1 VQYGFFTQ
9 PLCQNSGEEVF
20 YFRKKFLKACK
31 DGAIRRTLTI
41 RGGFSMANLL
51 SLNDLSV
58 TEINAILDRAEQL
71 HEMNEEGW
79 FAPNHTLVANLF
91 YEPSTRTRFSFE
103 TAEKRLGYQ
112 VLNFSSKTSS
122 ALKGESL
129 YDTVRTMESL
139 GAKAVVIRHQ
149 DVGYYRALKGVGV
162 SIINAGDG
170 AGDHPTQALLDLLT
184 LRQEFMMFRG
194 LTVAII
200 GDLRYSR
207 VAKSDAEIL
216 NRLGCR
222 VLLSGPKEWQNAS
235 LPGTYVT
242 VDEAIETA
250 DAVIMLRIQHER
262 HEQAMNITK
271 EEYHERY
278 GLTHER
284 ALRMKSESIIM
295 HPGPINRGVELDD
308 GLVEC
313 NRSRYFKQIQNGVSA
328 RMAALEWA
336 LSSSP
341 DHLIDERIAEKL

>member
-1 VQYGFFTQ
+1 
-9 PLCQNSGEEVF
+9 
-20 YFRKKFLKACK
+20 
-31 DGAIRRTLTI
+31 
-41 RGGFSMANLL
+41 MANLL

-58 TEINAILDRAEQL
+58 TEINDILVRAEQI

-79 FAPNHTLVANLF
+79 FAPKNTLVANLF

-129 YDTVRTMESL
+129 YDTVKTMEAI
-139 GAKAVVIRHQ
+139 GANAVVIRHQ
-149 DVGYYRALKGVGV
+149 DIGYYRALEGIGISVL
-162 SIINAGDG
+162 NAGDG

-184 LRQEFMMFRG
+184 LRQEFLLLKG

-207 VAKSDAEIL
+207 VAKSDAEAL
-216 NRLGCR
+216 TRLGCR
-222 VLLSGPKEWQNAS
+222 VLLSGPEEWRNES

-262 HEQAMNITK
+262 HEQAMNMTK
-271 EEYHERY
+271 EEYHTRY
-278 GLTHER
+278 GLTLER
-284 ALRMKSESIIM
+284 SMRMKPQSIIM

-308 GLVEC
+308 ELVESS
-313 NRSRYFKQIQNGVSA
+313 RSRYFKQIKNGVSA
-328 RMAALEWA
+328 RMASLEWA
-336 LSSSP
+336 LSSKKVAAVT
-341 DHLIDERIAEKL
+341 ERVAEKW